1 MTGTTRT
8 LLTAAGIGALA
19 GMRSLAAPAL
29 LSRELAHGRMGAGR
43 GAAARF
49 FSAPVTSRTLGLL
62 AAGEM
67 AADKARWIPAR
78 IDPVPLA
85 GRAALGALGGA
96 FIASR
101 RGGSG
106 LTAAIL
112 GGATAVGVAAAM
124 YTLRRLARRRLP
136 FPDAALGL
144 VEDGLV
150 FALGARL
157 RSALR

>member
-8 LLTAAGIGALA
+8 LITAAGFGALA

-29 LSRELAHGRMGAGR
+29 LSHELAQGRMRAGH
-43 GAAARF
+43 GAAARL
-49 FSAPVTSRTLGLL
+49 FSAPVTSRTLGIL

-67 AADKARWIPAR
+67 AADKAPWIPAR

-85 GRAALGALGGA
+85 GRALLGALGGA
-96 FIASR
+96 LIASQ
-101 RGGSG
+101 RGGASS
-106 LTAAIL
+106 TAAIL
-112 GGATAVGVAAAM
+112 GAAAAVGVATAM

-136 FPDAALGL
+136 FPDTMLGL
-144 VEDGLV
+144 AEDGLV
-150 FALGARL
+150 LALGARL